1 MVFESFGWQHGVFL
15 GAVMS
20 TETTAAITG
29 QVGVVRR
36 DPMAMIPFCGYN
48 MADYFAHWLGIG
60 PRLVNP
66 PKIFRVNWFRRDAEG
81 RFLWPGY
88 GENAR
93 ILKWMVD
100 RIHGRGQ
107 AVETPLGF
115 IPTPESLDLSGL
127 EIDRRR
133 VERALAW
140 DRDEW
145 LDALADVGPF
155 FNSFGRRLP
164 GQIRQELDL
173 TIHRLKTWR

>member
-1 MVFESFGWQHGVFL
+1 
-15 GAVMS
+15 
-20 TETTAAITG
+20 
-29 QVGVVRR
+29 
-36 DPMAMIPFCGYN
+36 MAMIPFCGYN
-48 MADYFAHWLGIG
+48 MGSYFEHWLAMG
-60 PRLVNP
+60 PRLANP

-88 GENAR
+88 GENTR

-100 RIHGRGQ
+100 RIHGRGE

-115 IPTPESLDLSGL
+115 MPTADSLDLSGL
-127 EIDRRR
+127 DIDRRR

-145 LDALADVGPF
+145 LDALGDLGAF
-155 FNSFGRRLP
+155 FAPFGRRLP

-173 TIHRLKTWR
+173 MVHRLKQTAVRS

>member
-1 MVFESFGWQHGVFL
+1 MATRHGVFL

-48 MADYFAHWLGIG
+48 MGSYFAHWLAMG
-60 PRLVNP
+60 PRLANP

-100 RIHGRGQ
+100 RIHGRGK

-115 IPTPESLDLSGL
+115 IPT
-127 EIDRRR
+127 
-133 VERALAW
+133 A
-140 DRDEW
+140 
-145 LDALADVGPF
+145 DA
-155 FNSFGRRLP
+155 
-164 GQIRQELDL
+164 LDL
-173 TIHRLKTWR
+173 TG